1 MTSEKKATRS
11 QKKGAKEI
19 LRLGLKTL
27 SYRCDLLPQDEVD
40 TLRSTTTALQE
51 SLSVKSVTGGEL
63 EKKAKAV
70 DEALQKSGGLYYHK
84 KGWVENIEM
93 LLVAAIVVIGIRSFF
108 LQPFIIPTNSMYP
121 SFFGMQPHV
130 YETDDEPN
138 FAGRAIDKLLL
149 GASHYKLEAQSSGD
163 LYLVA
168 HRQVTSTFP
177 NGRFFLIPTVVNEYV
192 FEIGGKEHL
201 LQVPAEF
208 DLNQLL
214 AQKFAGIDDLNKLD
228 DVVTQDL
235 GYYKGSRLKLSDR
248 TYKEGDVVLAFDI
261 LLGDALFVDR
271 FTYNFI
277 KPKAGD
283 PAVFRTGTI
292 DQFNRELGTFSQNP
306 DMNRTGEDKYYIK
319 RLVGEPGDELQL
331 TVPQEFH
338 TKKFIGNKNFA
349 NLVVRGDPGI
359 LKRNSQF
366 PLEQI
371 DEALKILSVTQ
382 YGQAVHDF
390 LALWVASVS
399 LEPTTGNIAFDE
411 NRLFV
416 ESLIKDPNATS
427 ENGYPG
433 YQAEGLLSDGDTL
446 ILPTKNSIGNP
457 TGQNAY
463 FAMGDNSINSM
474 DGRSWGFVPEKA
486 IIGRALL
493 IYYPFTKRWG
503 FAK

>member
-1 MTSEKKATRS
+1 MISEKKATRS

-19 LRLGLKTL
+19 LRLGLKAL
-27 SYRCDLLPQDEVD
+27 SYRRDILPQDEVD
-40 TLRSTTTALQE
+40 ALSSTSRALQE
-51 SLSVKSVTGGEL
+51 SLAVKSVTGGEL
-63 EKKAKAV
+63 EEKAKAV
-70 DEALQKSGGLYYHK
+70 DKALQKSGGLYYHK

-121 SFFGMQPHV
+121 SFYGMQPHV
-130 YETDDEPN
+130 YEAEDEVPN
-138 FAGRAIDKLLL
+138 FAERAVDKLLL
-149 GASHYKLEAQSSGD
+149 GASHYKLEAQSSGN
-163 LYLVA
+163 LYLA
-168 HRQVTSTFP
+168 RQAGGRTHRQVTSTFP
-177 NGRFFLIPTVVNEYV
+177 NGRFFLIPTVVSEYV

-208 DLNQLL
+208 DLNELL
-214 AQKFAGIDDLNKLD
+214 AKKFAGVDDLRDLPLI
-228 DVVTQDL
+228 VPQDQ
-235 GYYKGSRLKLSDR
+235 GYTGSRMKLSER
-248 TYKEGDVVLAFDI
+248 TFKEGEVALAFDI

-292 DQFNRELGTFSQNP
+292 DQFNHELGAFPQDP
-306 DMNRTGEDKYYIK
+306 MPRPRIGEDKYYIK

-331 TVPQEFH
+331 TVPEKFH
-338 TKKFIGNKNFA
+338 TNKYTGNQNFA
-349 NLVVRGDPGI
+349 NLVVRGDPGF
-359 LKRNSQF
+359 LGRN
-366 PLEQI
+366 
-371 DEALKILSVTQ
+371 
-382 YGQAVHDF
+382 GQPI
-390 LALWVASVS
+390 S
-399 LEPTTGNIAFDE
+399 GCIAFDE

-416 ESLIKDPNATS
+416 ESLINDPNATS

-433 YQAEGLLSDGDTL
+433 YRAEGLMADGETV
-446 ILPTKNSIGNP
+446 IIPTKNSPGNP

-463 FAMGDNSINSM
+463 FAMGDNSTNSL
-474 DGRSWGFVPEKA
+474 DGRAWGFVPENA

-503 FAK
+503 FAN